1 MNSPTEHEGVVY
13 PEPQEQKGNVVVQ
26 LVVGE
31 TDVAAKAHAPER
43 NREKPKETRG

>member
-31 TDVAAKAHAPER
+31 TDVAAKAHAPGEEPR
-43 NREKPKETRG
+43 ENRG